1 MEYFSEKGFN
11 EGRWAGQLAQVLRKR
26 NIIPELSPKARIWR
40 ASWKQWIQFEEPGLT
55 GPVFWLGKPGIISNE
70 EALYAGFYVERG
82 LPRGNGTLSTYVI
95 TPEWHWHGFAQC
107 LDNPNLRS
115 ALNSL
120 LQELP
125 RQRSCIWIR
134 TDTDQ
139 GNQHLN
145 YESENTLLDTKN
157 YLAALP
163 SDIWIEVILG
173 VSFRKPECL
182 GRQEEIIPDLNA
194 PIICADEISSLVKD
208 AMRGKDHS

>member
-1 MEYFSEKGFN
+1 MEFFSEKGFN
-11 EGRWAGQLAQVLRKR
+11 EGRWAGQLAQVLRKCH
-26 NIIPELSPKARIWR
+26 IIPELSPKARIWR

-82 LPRGNGTLSTYVI
+82 LPRSNGTLSMYVI
-95 TPEWHWHGFAQC
+95 TPKWHWHGFAQC
-107 LDNPNLRS
+107 LGNPNLRS

-134 TDTDQ
+134 TDQ
-139 GNQHLN
+139 GDQHLN
-145 YESENTLLDTKN
+145 YESENTLLEAKTS
-157 YLAALP
+157 LTTLP

-173 VSFRKPECL
+173 VFFRKSECL
-182 GRQEEIIPDLNA
+182 GLQAAIIPELNA
-194 PIICADEISSLVKD
+194 PIIRAYEISSLVKD
-208 AMRGKDHS
+208 AMRGKGPF